1 MQEVEEVRALEQVR
15 FSAMLAG
22 DLDTIAALLD
32 PRLIYVHSSG
42 KADTRQSYL
51 DALAKSEYTYH
62 AIEVCRENAAIIDGD
77 LVVINRDLSVSMTVR
92 STGKTVARQINATST
107 WVRDAG
113 RSTWLMLASHST
125 NIA

>member
-22 DLDTIAALLD
+22 DLDTIANLLD

-42 KADTRQSYL
+42 IADTRQSYL

-62 AIEVCRENAAIIDGD
+62 AVEVCSENAAVIEGD
-77 LVVINRDLSVSMTVR
+77 LVVINRDLAVSMTVR
-92 STGKTVARQINATST
+92 STGKTVSRRINATST
-107 WVRDAG
+107 WKRDAA
-113 RSTWLMLASHST
+113 RRTWLMLASHST
-125 NIA
+125 SIA